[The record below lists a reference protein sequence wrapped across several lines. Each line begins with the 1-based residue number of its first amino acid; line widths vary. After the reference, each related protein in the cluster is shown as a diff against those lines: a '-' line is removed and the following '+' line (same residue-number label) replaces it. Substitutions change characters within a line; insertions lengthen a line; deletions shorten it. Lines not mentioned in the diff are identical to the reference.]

1 MQRIVGMMLLLAGA
15 STFAMGAFT
24 VPEIGASSAGS
35 AVALLS
41 GTLLIIRG
49 RGKK

>member
-1 MQRIVGMMLLLAGA
+1 MQRLMGMMLLLAGA

-24 VPEIGASSAGS
+24 VPEIGAGSAGS
-35 AVALLS
+35 AFALLS

-49 RGKK
+49 RRRK

>member
-1 MQRIVGMMLLLAGA
+1 MQKIVGMMLLVAGA

-24 VPEIGASSAGS
+24 VPEISAGSAGS

-41 GTLLIIRG
+41 GMLLMIRG
-49 RGKK
+49 RRKK